1 MASGSSD
8 LSMYWE
14 WGRWPPQRNR
24 SSHYQEIHRT
34 PTIDILA
41 DLVFMTIS
49 RDCEVYVKCFSELA
63 SHEDKLSR
71 KMLLCWIA
79 TCSAVRQNK
88 GHGMGLRLSQ
98 DHLGFCWHWV
108 LNFRIRVNYN
118 TQFISTKEWKSDYFR
133 EGTFLVPRVLCIYN
147 QSMLLAVHNNASNVL
162 CTSS

>member
-108 LNFRIRVNYN
+108 HSTSFIYEPLDIGRQWYRAKSSSCFHANCIAGKEAENNYMN
-118 TQFISTKEWKSDYFR
+118 K
-133 EGTFLVPRVLCIYN
+133 
-147 QSMLLAVHNNASNVL
+147 
-162 CTSS
+162 